1 MLSSIISRRMQI
13 KKKKKKKILNTI
25 NENLKLSEFDY
36 ESDE

>member
-1 MLSSIISRRMQI
+1 MLSSIISRMQI
-13 KKKKKKKILNTI
+13 CNKKKKKILNTI

>member
-13 KKKKKKKILNTI
+13 CNKKKKKILNTI

>member
-13 KKKKKKKILNTI
+13 CNKKKKILNTI